1 MRIDESLHML
11 EVKAWGDGF
20 LGIAALR
27 GDDGSVALF
36 DAGLPGSLPSLRA
49 CLEEAG
55 LPFEAVDRV
64 FVTHHDFDHIGGIP
78 ELLAAAVPRK
88 VLVLAHA
95 EEVPYVQGERPPVKT
110 EPAVRARMQANLP
123 EGQVLGAPRPLQDP
137 PRIPV
142 GTVLADGQ
150 HLDFAGG
157 ITAIHVPGHTPG
169 HLCYYLHR
177 SRVLVAGDALLSD
190 GGRLT
195 PPTPIHSADIRR
207 AYASL
212 RKLDAFDIAAVVCY
226 HGGYVADDIRAQLR
240 ALPAEYEP

>member
-1 MRIDESLHML
+1 MRIDDSLHML

-20 LGIAALR
+20 LGLAALR

-49 CLEEAG
+49 CLDEAG
-55 LPFEAVDRV
+55 LPFDAVDRV
-64 FVTHHDFDHIGGIP
+64 FVTHHDFDHIGGLP
-78 ELLAAAVPRK
+78 ELLAAAAPRK

-123 EGQVLGAPRPLQDP
+123 EGQVLGPARPLENP

-150 HLDFAGG
+150 RLDFAGG

-177 SRVLVAGDALLSD
+177 SRVLVAGDALRAAD
-190 GGRLT
+190 GRLE
-195 PPTPIHSADIRR
+195 PPAPEHSADVRLAR
-207 AYASL
+207 ASL
-212 RKLDAFDIAAVVCY
+212 AKLADLDLAAVVCY
-226 HGGYVADDIRAQLR
+226 HGGCATGDLRARIRALAAR
-240 ALPAEYEP
+240 